1 MPRFDD
7 YAGEHLIPPYRI
19 LDLTDRRAAFCGRL
33 LADYGADVVKVEP
46 PGGDPSRRLG
56 PFPDDAPDGERSLDF
71 MFYNTNKRSITLD
84 LESAAGRA
92 IFRRLVADA
101 DVVIESYD
109 RHYLNALGIGY
120 DALRAQ
126 NPGLI
131 VASVTPFGGSGEWA
145 DYQGDDLVVMAASGY
160 MQITGEPDEPPVRQ
174 GNEHSHYPAA
184 QYAAVGILAALYY
197 RDFAGGGV
205 GQHIDVSSQEALIT
219 YYTDAHPALL
229 WRKLGQNVTRVGTN
243 STLVIPLGAYPCKD
257 GWIAAGVITP
267 REWDTLAEWIHEV
280 TDNDEVLSEA
290 YRGGNQDRAEHID
303 IITALFLEF
312 AENFTVQELFH
323 EGQRRNLVFLPVNEV
338 ADLLADPQ
346 LAESGF
352 WYDIEHDDAAIGVIK
367 YPLGI
372 FHSEEVSAR
381 RRPAPAL
388 GTDNAAVYR
397 GELGLTA
404 DEIAALAADGII

>member
-1 MPRFDD
+1 MPRFDE
-7 YAGEHLIPPYRI
+7 YTGEHLIPPYRI

-46 PGGDPSRRLG
+46 PRGEASRGLG
-56 PFPDDAPDGERSLDF
+56 PYPGDVPDSEQSLDF
-71 MFYNTNKRSITLD
+71 LFYNTNKRSITLD
-84 LESAAGRA
+84 LETEAGRGL
-92 IFRRLVADA
+92 FRRLAADA
-101 DVVIESYD
+101 DVIIESFD
-109 RHYLNALGIGY
+109 RLYLADRGIGY
-120 DALRAQ
+120 DDLRAD
-126 NPGLI
+126 NPGL
-131 VASVTPFGGSGEWA
+131 VMASVTPFGSTGQWA
-145 DYQGDDLVVMAASGY
+145 DYAGDDLVVMAVSGY

-174 GNEHSHYPAA
+174 GNEHSHYPGA

-197 RDFAGGGV
+197 RDFAYGGV

-267 REWDTLAEWIHEV
+267 REWDALAEWIHEV
-280 TDNDEVLSEA
+280 TGNDEVLNEA
-290 YRGGNQDRAEHID
+290 YRGGNQDRADHID

-338 ADLLADPQ
+338 ADLLTDPQ

-352 WYDIEHDDAAIGVIK
+352 WYDIEHDQESIGTVK

-372 FHSEEVSAR
+372 FHSEEVAAR

-388 GTDNAAVYR
+388 GADNMAVYR
-397 GELGLTA
+397 GELGMA
-404 DEIAALAADGII
+404 PEEIAKLKREGVI

>member
-1 MPRFDD
+1 MPRFDE
-7 YAGEHLIPPYRI
+7 YTGEHLIPPYRI
-19 LDLTDRRAAFCGRL
+19 LDLTDRRAAFCGRV

-46 PGGDPSRRLG
+46 PSGDGSRTLG
-56 PFPDDAPDGERSLDF
+56 PYPGDVADAERSLDF
-71 MFYNTNKRSITLD
+71 LFYNTNKRSITLD
-84 LESAAGRA
+84 LETEAGRGL
-92 IFRRLVADA
+92 FRRLAADA
-101 DVVIESYD
+101 DVIIQSFD
-109 RHYLNALGIGY
+109 RQYLADRGIGY
-120 DALRAQ
+120 EDLRAD
-126 NPGLI
+126 NPRL
-131 VASVTPFGGSGEWA
+131 VMASVTPFGSSGEWA
-145 DYQGDDLVVMAASGY
+145 DYTGDDLVVMAASGY

-174 GNEHSHYPAA
+174 GNEHSHYPGA
-184 QYAAVGILAALYY
+184 QYAVVGILAALYH
-197 RDFAGGGV
+197 RDFAHGGV

-267 REWDTLAEWIHEV
+267 REWDALAEWIHEV
-280 TDNDEVLSEA
+280 TGNDEVLNEA

-352 WYDIEHDDAAIGVIK
+352 WYDIEHDEESIGTIK

-388 GTDNAAVYR
+388 GADNMAVYQ
-397 GELGLTA
+397 GELGLTGG
-404 DEIAALAADGII
+404 EIAKLKDDGVV

>member
-1 MPRFDD
+1 MPRFDE
-7 YAGEHLIPPYRI
+7 YTGEHLIPPYRI

-46 PGGDPSRRLG
+46 PSGDSSRTLG
-56 PFPDDAPDGERSLDF
+56 PYPGDVVDPERSLDF
-71 MFYNTNKRSITLD
+71 LFYNTNKRSITLD
-84 LESAAGRA
+84 LATEAGREL
-92 IFRRLVADA
+92 FRRLAADA
-101 DVVIESYD
+101 DVIIESYD
-109 RHYLNALGIGY
+109 RRYLADKGIGY
-120 DALRAQ
+120 EDLRAD
-126 NPGLI
+126 NPGL
-131 VASVTPFGGSGEWA
+131 VMASVTAFGASGEWA
-145 DYQGDDLVVMAASGY
+145 DYTGDDLVVMAASGY

-174 GNEHSHYPAA
+174 GNEHSHYPGA

-197 RDFAGGGV
+197 RDFADGGV

-267 REWDTLAEWIHEV
+267 REWDALAEWIHEV
-280 TDNDEVLSEA
+280 TGNDEVLNDV

-352 WYDIEHDDAAIGVIK
+352 WYDIEDETGSDGTIK

-381 RRPAPAL
+381 RRPAPRL
-388 GTDNAAVYR
+388 GADNLAVYQ
-397 GELGLTA
+397 GELGMTSEELS
-404 DEIAALAADGII
+404 ALKADGVI

>member
-1 MPRFDD
+1 MPRFDE
-7 YAGEHLIPPYRI
+7 YTGEHLIPPYRI

-46 PGGDPSRRLG
+46 PSGDHSRTLG
-56 PFPDDAPDGERSLDF
+56 PFPGDVPDAEHSLDF

-84 LESAAGRA
+84 LETEAGQEL
-92 IFRRLVADA
+92 FRQLASDA
-101 DVVIESYD
+101 DVIIESHD
-109 RHYLNALGIGY
+109 RHYLSDRGIGY
-120 DALRAQ
+120 ADLAAD
-126 NPGLI
+126 NPGL
-131 VASVTPFGGSGEWA
+131 VMASVTPFGSTGEWSN
-145 DYQGDDLVVMAASGY
+145 YTGDDLVVMAASGY

-174 GNEHSHYPAA
+174 GNEHSHYPGA

-197 RDFAGGGV
+197 RDFAGGEV

-243 STLVIPLGAYPCKD
+243 STLVIPLGAYPCQD

-267 REWDTLAEWIHEV
+267 REWDALAEWIHEV
-280 TDNDEVLSEA
+280 TGNDEVLNEA

-352 WYDIEHDDAAIGVIK
+352 WYDIEHQDASVGTVK
-367 YPLGI
+367 YPLGV
-372 FHSEEVSAR
+372 FHSDEVSAR
-381 RRPAPAL
+381 SRPAPAL
-388 GTDNAAVYR
+388 GADNLAVYQ

-404 DEIAALAADGII
+404 EEIAKLKADGVV